1 MSASRSQRRVRQMT
15 EEGIVTIKAKIE
27 NRQAILERN
36 VVRADVIVAHLDI
49 IADII
54 QTYH

>member
-1 MSASRSQRRVRQMT
+1 MT